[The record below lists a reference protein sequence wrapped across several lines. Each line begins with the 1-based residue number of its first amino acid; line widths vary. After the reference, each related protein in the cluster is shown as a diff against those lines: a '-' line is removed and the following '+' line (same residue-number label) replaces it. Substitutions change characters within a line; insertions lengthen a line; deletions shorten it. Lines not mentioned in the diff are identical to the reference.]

1 MAMLKKA
8 VCRRATPS
16 VVVSGSGHVL
26 AGMANCAASQ
36 ALCPMVWR
44 STTLCG
50 LGPQVV
56 ISRKRTASAYGIFST
71 VRRTGT
77 AIGVEVAVPGF
88 GLVTFTAAR
97 RPTGMATV
105 PVDVSWVSDTKT
117 VGKAAPAK

>member
-16 VVVSGSGHVL
+16 VVLCGSGHVL

-50 LGPQVV
+50 VGPQVV
-56 ISRKRTASAYGIFST
+56 ISSKRTALAYGIFST
-71 VRRTGT
+71 ARRTGT

-88 GLVTFTAAR
+88 GLVTFTR
-97 RPTGMATV
+97 SEEHT
-105 PVDVSWVSDTKT
+105 SELQS
-117 VGKAAPAK
+117 